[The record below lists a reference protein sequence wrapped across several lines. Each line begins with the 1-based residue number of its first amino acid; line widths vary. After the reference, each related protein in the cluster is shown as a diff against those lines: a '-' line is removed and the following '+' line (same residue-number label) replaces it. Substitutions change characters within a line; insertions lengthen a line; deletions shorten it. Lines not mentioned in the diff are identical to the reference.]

1 MKKAIRNFVAKHLQ
15 FGGQGGHV
23 DKAGNKALRS
33 TQKAAYEKD
42 IKKQIGDMWCSS
54 LYSTELYCRIC
65 FKG

>member
-33 TQKAAYEKD
+33 TQKSAYKKE
-42 IKKQIGDMWCSS
+42 IKKQIDEM
-54 LYSTELYCRIC
+54 
-65 FKG
+65 